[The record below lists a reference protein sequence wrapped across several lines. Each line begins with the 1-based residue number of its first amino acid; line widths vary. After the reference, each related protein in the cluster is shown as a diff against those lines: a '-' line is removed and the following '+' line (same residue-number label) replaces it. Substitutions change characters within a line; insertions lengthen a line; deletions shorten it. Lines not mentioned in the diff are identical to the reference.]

1 MQSRGMIRIALA
13 LVLSAGIAHAQT
25 PKKKAPK
32 KAPAPAPAAPAQP
45 EPAAPTPAP
54 APAPVPMP
62 SPEPPAAPEKGTTNT
77 SLQEGSDAQRPWA
90 AGVSADDQQKALA
103 LFREGNQAHN
113 DGLFKKAIE
122 LYSDALKHW
131 KHPAIYYNMALS
143 LTNTGQVV
151 DVEAALLESIKYGP
165 APLEKGKFEHAKQ
178 SLLLIAEQLA
188 TIEVSCQKAG
198 ARVSIDNK
206 EVFTVEPGK
215 PNLFKARVKIG
226 KHTFVAE
233 KPGYATGLDAPFIGP
248 GETFRIEL
256 KLYTAEELT
265 RYRRR
270 WQAKWMPYAVMGG
283 AVAVGATGF
292 LLSRSAQSSFDD
304 YDAKIRRCNDM
315 SGNNSGCM
323 VSSSLQDIKDSGN
336 SKRTASF
343 VMYGVAGAAAV
354 TGALLL
360 FLNRETSYQISS
372 DDYRREQLDK
382 DRKAHNVTVTP
393 LVSPSMAGAM
403 LDARF

>member
-1 MQSRGMIRIALA
+1 MIRIALA
-13 LVLSAGIAHAQT
+13 LVLSVGIANAQR

-32 KAPAPAPAAPAQP
+32 QPAPAPTPTAPAAP

-54 APAPVPMP
+54 TPAPVPTP
-62 SPEPPAAPEKGTTNT
+62 APDAPPDKGTTNT
-77 SLQEGSDAQRPWA
+77 SLQEGADQARPWA
-90 AGVSADDQQKALA
+90 AGVSPEDQQKALA

-122 LYSDALKHW
+122 LYTDALKHW

-151 DVEAALLESIKYGP
+151 DVEAALQESIKYGP

-188 TIEVSCQKAG
+188 TIEISCQKAG
-198 ARVSIDNK
+198 AKVSVDNK
-206 EVFTVEPGK
+206 EVFIVEPGK
-215 PNLFKARVKIG
+215 PNVYKARVKIG

-248 GETFRIEL
+248 NETFRIEL

-265 RYRRR
+265 RHRRR
-270 WQAKWMPYAVMGG
+270 WQAKWVPYVVLGG
-283 AVAVGATGF
+283 AVAAGATGF
-292 LLSRSAQSSFDD
+292 LLNRSAQSSFDE
-304 YDAKIRRCNDM
+304 YDDKIRRCNDM
-315 SGNNSGCM
+315 SGNNGGCM
-323 VSSSLQDIKDSGN
+323 VTSSLTDIKDSGN

-343 VMYGVAGAAAV
+343 VAYGVAGAAAV

-372 DDYRREQLDK
+372 DDYRREQLEK
-382 DRKAHNVTVTP
+382 ERAKQNVTITP
-393 LVSPSMAGAM
+393 IISPSMAGAM